1 MKRITLLLVFAG
13 LFAASCQNPKYPDL
27 ADGVYAEFVT
37 TQGTFVAKLFHDQAP
52 VTVANFVTLAS
63 GKSEMVDSTY
73 SGKPYY
79 NGLIFHRVIKDFM
92 IQGGCPLG
100 NGMGSPGYAFPDE
113 FVQGLV
119 HSKKGM
125 LSMANSGPNTNGSQ
139 FFITLKE
146 TPHLDYKHAVFG
158 EIVIGQDVVDAIGSV
173 ETSKPGDKP
182 MEDVVMQE
190 VNIITKGDITV
201 PTLKTAL
208 TNKAEEAA
216 ARAAEIKAV
225 AEEFKA
231 KNEGILADAE
241 EMDSGLRRAYVTR
254 GDGAEPTEGQIILL
268 EYEGYYTD
276 GMLFDT
282 SNPDLAEKFD
292 VMNLARKEAGRY
304 GPLEIPFS
312 ADARMI
318 PGFKEAMLSM
328 QVGDEIMVYL
338 PSHLGYGEQGSRA
351 IPPNTDL
358 IFRMKMTGIKQ
369 Q

>member
-1 MKRITLLLVFAG
+1 MKKITLLLVFAG

-37 TQGTFVAKLFHDQAP
+37 NKGTFVAKLFHEQAP
-52 VTVANFVTLAS
+52 VTVSNFVTLAS
-63 GKSEMVDSTY
+63 GKSEMADSTY
-73 SGKPYY
+73 MGKPYY
-79 NGLIFHRVIKDFM
+79 NGLIFHRVINDFM

-119 HSKKGM
+119 HDKKGI

-158 EIVIGQDVVDAIGSV
+158 EIVIGQDIVDSIGAV

-182 MEDVVMQE
+182 VEDVVMQE
-190 VNIITKGDITV
+190 VNILTKGDIVV
-201 PTLKTAL
+201 PTLKEAL
-208 TNKAEEAA
+208 TIKAEKAA
-216 ARAAEIKAV
+216 ARAEEIKNTA
-225 AEEFKA
+225 AEYKA
-231 KNEGILADAE
+231 KNEAILADAE
-241 EMDSGLRRAYVTR
+241 ELPSGLRRAYVTK
-254 GDGAEPTEGQIILL
+254 GEGETPAEGQIVLL

-276 GMLFDT
+276 GLLFDT
-282 SNPDLAEKFD
+282 SDPDLAEKFD

-304 GPLEIPFS
+304 GALEIPFS
-312 ADARMI
+312 SDARMI

-369 Q
+369 